1 MTANPTTYPNLF
13 VVETASPRR
22 PDPVRARVSGLPQL
36 VYSQNFEIDSASRA
50 EATRRGLHL
59 PPDTRGGGPHGP
71 HGPHLGDV
79 LYWVACLGGAGL
91 LLLCATT

>member
-1 MTANPTTYPNLF
+1 MTANPTTYANLF

-36 VYSQNFEIDSASRA
+36 VYSQSLQIDPADRA
-50 EATRRGLHL
+50 EATHRGLHL
-59 PPDTRGGGPHGP
+59 AADTCGGGPR
-71 HGPHLGDV
+71 GPHLGDV

>member
-22 PDPVRARVSGLPQL
+22 PDPVLARVSGLPQL
-36 VYSQNFEIDSASRA
+36 VYAQNFEIDSANRA
-50 EATRRGLHL
+50 EAAHRGLHL
-59 PPDTRGGGPHGP
+59 PPDTRRGGPRGP
-71 HGPHLGDV
+71 HPVDV